1 MIFKN
6 NVGCDG
12 LITFWSIPDH
22 SCFTPSL
29 QPIIHHLY
37 NQIFLGTW
45 GRDSYFKVGQCFF
58 QSWAKVVSKWGSCL
72 KVQGNGYT
80 SKHFC
85 FWTKPNLVLIV
96 FVISNRKLLYSWL
109 HEADLN
115 DISVLLTNK
124 LQNRCTKL
132 VSMQVTIRALWQ
144 YHGFLEDLECSDIVT
159 TLVITI
165 K

>member
-1 MIFKN
+1 MRWVDYI
-6 NVGCDG
+6 
-12 LITFWSIPDH
+12 LEHFWSFVFHTI
-22 SCFTPSL
+22 FTTNYSPSL
-29 QPIIHHLY
+29 QPNFFGNKII
-37 NQIFLGTW
+37 ISKW

-85 FWTKPNLVLIV
+85 FWKKPNLVLIV